1 MSQHS
6 LESLCSWATA
16 KQGNTNM
23 NTAVQSQR
31 VADVHIRELHQILAH
46 GQSQSRTALVD
57 IASGNAWVLGRGNTK
72 YAPLDQ
78 QLIATFGGLIFSPQR
93 VGAARRDRAREMVT
107 KMGGISM
114 VAILMSDCD
123 LFLAKLP
130 SSSRVISLVVSH
142 HNAGTVVSD
151 SVLRGRAIRAKLD
164 PASKSNNALIQ
175 ALTAPFSKSSSS
187 EAASP
192 GVLASVLGTDD
203 QVLAGDLFDLAKGVH
218 LNKYR
223 APHSRALNMDVPATL
238 AALKELFGG
247 NMDLHSLITPMGFAG
262 AEFGK
267 VQMQIGELD
276 FYWLRIPYF
285 PALQLPFDP
294 DRVLLLYKEP
304 RPYPALDWVALDHV
318 GLNLLRMRIGAL
330 LESGMQTSTEPF
342 PETQVEFQAIMDELG
357 ALDPGDLI
365 NRLDIGGFVSRPV
378 EISGVMQ
385 RCQECIYFLSNRQWC
400 DLPELPVPVKPEWWC
415 RLWKV

>member
-1 MSQHS
+1 
-6 LESLCSWATA
+6 
-16 KQGNTNM
+16 M

-31 VADVHIRELHQILAH
+31 VADVHIRELHQILAR

-72 YAPLDQ
+72 HAPLDQ

-93 VGAARRDRAREMVT
+93 VGSARRDRAREMVT
-107 KMGGISM
+107 KLGGVSM

-130 SSSRVISLVVSH
+130 NSSRVISLVVSH

-164 PASKSNNALIQ
+164 PNKGNIAARVERQTEYTYSIWGALIQ
-175 ALTAPFSKSSSS
+175 ALTARFSKSSSS
-187 EAASP
+187 EASSP
-192 GVLASVLGTDD
+192 GMLASVLGTDD
-203 QVLAGDLFDLAKGVH
+203 HVLAGDLFDLQKGVH

-223 APHSRALNMDVPATL
+223 APHSRAQSMDVPATL
-238 AALKELFGG
+238 AALKELFTG
-247 NMDLHSLITPMGFAG
+247 NLDLYSMIKPMGFAG

-267 VQMQIGELD
+267 VQVQIGELD

-330 LESGMQTSTEPF
+330 LEGGMQTSTEPF
-342 PETQVEFQAIMDELG
+342 PETQVEFQAILDELG

-365 NRLDIGGFVSRPV
+365 NRLDIGGFMSRPV

-385 RCQECIYFLSNRQWC
+385 RCQECIYYLPNRQWC